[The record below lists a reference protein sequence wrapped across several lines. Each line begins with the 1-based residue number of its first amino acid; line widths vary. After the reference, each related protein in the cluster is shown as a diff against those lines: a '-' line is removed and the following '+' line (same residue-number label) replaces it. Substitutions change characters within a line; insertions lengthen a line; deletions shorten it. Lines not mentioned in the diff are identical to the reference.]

1 MTAMHLEERLIT
13 QLVSLAPH
21 LDGDHVD
28 EIARPALFEVALTI
42 ADLLRPAEN
51 EDRIAIF
58 SGTQRAPCS
67 GSYEMCLRLDAEQ
80 EYERKTR
87 RCQHH
92 VHVSRNKP
100 YTYLITDGSGP
111 TAWEGGLC
119 GWRAI
124 RIWVGLADL
133 IEARFRD
140 KTYTF
145 DDGTDDE
152 TVKPAI
158 GPEFLAK
165 LREVRAQIHSKI
177 VVAEAARRDGSSAQA
192 LEPTLRTRG

>member
-13 QLVSLAPH
+13 QLIALAPH
-21 LDGDHVD
+21 VDGDHVD
-28 EIARPALFEVALTI
+28 EIVRPALFEVALSV
-42 ADLLRPAEN
+42 ADLVRPTDAE
-51 EDRIAIF
+51 RRVLIF
-58 SGTQRAPCS
+58 SGGTQGAPWTEP
-67 GSYEMCLRLDAEQ
+67 YEMFLRLDSEQ

-87 RCQHH
+87 HCQHH

-111 TAWEGGLC
+111 TAWEGGLG
-119 GWRAI
+119 GWRAV
-124 RIWVGLADL
+124 RIWVGLAEL

-145 DDGTDDE
+145 DDGTPE
-152 TVKPAI
+152 RTVEPAI

-165 LREVRAQIHSKI
+165 LREVRGQFHSKI
-177 VVAEAARRDGSSAQA
+177 VVAEAARRDGSSPQA
-192 LEPTLRTRG
+192 LELALPT

>member
-1 MTAMHLEERLIT
+1 MHLEERLIT
-13 QLVSLAPH
+13 QLIVLAPH
-21 LDGDHVD
+21 VNGEHVD
-28 EIARPALFEVALTI
+28 EIVRPALFEVALTVT
-42 ADLLRPAEN
+42 DLLRPTDAEH
-51 EDRIAIF
+51 RVLIF
-58 SGTQRAPCS
+58 SGTMRAPWS
-67 GSYEMCLRLDAEQ
+67 DRPYEMHLRLDSEQ

-92 VHVSRNKP
+92 VHVSRSKP

-111 TAWEGGLC
+111 TPWEGGLIA
-119 GWRAI
+119 WRAVRMWI
-124 RIWVGLADL
+124 GLADL

-165 LREVRAQIHSKI
+165 LREVRAQLRAGI
-177 VVAEAARRDGSSAQA
+177 VVEEVHSR
-192 LEPTLRTRG
+192 

>member
-1 MTAMHLEERLIT
+1 MHLEERLIT
-13 QLVSLAPH
+13 HLIALAPH
-21 LDGDHVD
+21 IDGEHVD
-28 EIARPALFEVALTI
+28 EIVRAALFEVALTVT
-42 ADLLRPAEN
+42 DLLRPTDAEH
-51 EDRIAIF
+51 RVLIF
-58 SGTQRAPCS
+58 SGTMRAPWS
-67 GSYEMCLRLDAEQ
+67 DRPYEMHLRLDSEQ

-92 VHVSRNKP
+92 VHVSRSKP

-119 GWRAI
+119 GWRAV
-124 RIWVGLADL
+124 RIWVGLAEL

-140 KTYTF
+140 KIYTF

-158 GPEFLAK
+158 GPEFLRR
-165 LREVRAQIHSKI
+165 LHEVRAEIHSKI
-177 VVAEAARRDGSSAQA
+177 VVAEAARRDGSSPQA
-192 LEPTLRTRG
+192 SLPPLPT